1 VTATAGLARRRR
13 VPRLTPLASLKARA
27 GFGERMSSD
36 FDIFAKHTLEVH
48 TTELTASCLKS
59 VQLRHEGKVLGET
72 GEALFKGVVGHE
84 VLQRMHLQQDIGTD
98 TTLASWAIAQ
108 QKKENMPCSDSVR
121 TNAIDYVKEVL
132 HVTNQYR
139 LRLYENTITIGCE
152 LPVRATIEI
161 DGEEVNFASHIDWL
175 GKVDGV
181 LTVRDWKFREER
193 ATRPYMQRNMQMAAY
208 WWVLRNGQVNIG
220 GQWFTMQQDVQVEL
234 IDMWNLKP
242 YGKKTNGI
250 DDNGEPREFQKGDTR
265 PLHSIV
271 SRGNFKDEG
280 AFVSEFATRVRM
292 MRAGLWPTNPDPQ
305 GCMTC
310 QSRTSCPAFGWEDD
324 NEIV

>member
-1 VTATAGLARRRR
+1 
-13 VPRLTPLASLKARA
+13 
-27 GFGERMSSD
+27 MSND
-36 FDIFAKHTLEVH
+36 FDIFATRTLEVH
-48 TTELTASCLKS
+48 TTELTASCMKA

-72 GEALFKGVVGHE
+72 GQALFKGVVGHE
-84 VLQRMHLQQDIGTD
+84 MLRRLHEGREVGTTD
-98 TTLASWAIAQ
+98 ELTAWAIAQ
-108 QKKENMPCSDSVR
+108 QKAENMPCSESVKSH
-121 TNAIDYVKEVL
+121 ASEYVNETAAV
-132 HVTNQYR
+132 VSEYR
-139 LRLYENTITIGCE
+139 HRLFANTTTIGCE

-161 DGEEVNFASHIDWL
+161 DGDEVNFASHIDWL

-193 ATRPYMQRNMQMAAY
+193 ATRYYMQRNMQMAAY

-220 GQWFTMQQDVQVEL
+220 GEWFTMQQDVQVEL

-242 YGKKTNGI
+242 YGKKTSGI

-271 SRGNFKDEG
+271 HRGNFKDEG
-280 AFVSEFATRVRM
+280 AFLSEFATRVRM

-310 QSRTSCPAFGWEDD
+310 QSRTACPAFGWENDD
-324 NEIV
+324 EII

>member
-1 VTATAGLARRRR
+1 
-13 VPRLTPLASLKARA
+13 
-27 GFGERMSSD
+27 MSND
-36 FDIFAKHTLEVH
+36 FDIFATRTLEVH
-48 TTELTASCLKS
+48 TTELTASCMKA

-72 GEALFKGVVGHE
+72 GQALFKGVVGHE
-84 VLQRMHLQQDIGTD
+84 VLRRMHLGLEIDDNPATI
-98 TTLASWAIAQ
+98 AYWAVDQ
-108 QKKENMPCSDSVR
+108 QKRENMPCSQSVIA
-121 TNAIDYVKEVL
+121 NMLDYVAEVFAA
-132 HVTNQYR
+132 TEQYKQR
-139 LRLYENTITIGCE
+139 LLANTVTIGCE

-193 ATRPYMQRNMQMAAY
+193 ATRYYMQRNMQMAAY

-220 GQWFTMQQDVQVEL
+220 GEWFTMQQDVQVEL

-242 YGKKTNGI
+242 YGKKTSGI

-271 SRGNFKDEG
+271 HRGNFKDEG
-280 AFVSEFATRVRM
+280 AFLSEFATRVRM

-310 QSRTSCPAFGWEDD
+310 QSRTACPVFGWENDD
-324 NEIV
+324 EF